1 MILLL
6 YSEYMYKDDFMATK
20 PAKFYTDEILK
31 KVQETELSIFKD
43 FKEICENNSLTYFG
57 LAGTGIGALRHGGFI
72 PWDDDID
79 IGLLRKDYNKL
90 IEIIK
95 RDYSDKY
102 TVVNGDEFSGYPLM
116 TTRIVLNGSKFVEE
130 SLKNINCPLGIFLD
144 VYAFDCA
151 AADEKARKKQA
162 FGAWFF
168 SKLLILK
175 HIPFP
180 VLPFRGF
187 KKFLAHCVTA
197 CAWAFLNVFFI
208 SHKWLYNKCKRI
220 SCKYNDTDTGF
231 YGYFCDTAMFSNF
244 FEKQDLFPV
253 RTEKFEDTDM
263 CFPNKLEKSL
273 TVMFG
278 DYMQL
283 PPPEKRKNHFP
294 FILEFPREEVHK

>member
-1 MILLL
+1 
-6 YSEYMYKDDFMATK
+6 MYKDDFMATK

>member
-1 MILLL
+1 
-6 YSEYMYKDDFMATK
+6 MASSNT
-20 PAKFYTDEILK
+20 KFYTEEELR
-31 KVQETELSIFKD
+31 KVQQAELSIFKD
-43 FKEICENNSLTYFG
+43 FKNICEENSLTYFG

-79 IGLLRKDYNKL
+79 VGLLRKDYDKL
-90 IEIIK
+90 IEIVK

-116 TTRIVLNGSKFVEE
+116 TTRICLNNSKFIEH
-130 SLKNINCPLGIFLD
+130 SLKNIKCPLGIFLD

-151 AADEKARKKQA
+151 AADEKERKKQA
-162 FGAWFF
+162 SRAWLY

-180 VLPFRGF
+180 VLPFYGVKRT
-187 KKFLAHCVTA
+187 LAHCVTA
-197 CAWAFLNVFFI
+197 CAWAFLNVFCI
-208 SHKWLYNKCKRI
+208 SHKWLYNKCKSI

-244 FEKQDLFPV
+244 FEKSDLFPV
-253 RTEKFEDTDM
+253 RKEKFEDTDM
-263 CFPNKLEKSL
+263 CFPCNLEKSL
-273 TVMFG
+273 TNMFG

-283 PPPEKRKNHFP
+283 PPPEKRKNHYP
-294 FILEFPREEVHK
+294 FVLEFPNKEVQ

>member
-1 MILLL
+1 M
-6 YSEYMYKDDFMATK
+6 SSS
-20 PAKFYTDEILK
+20 AKFYDTETLQ
-31 KVQETELSIFKD
+31 KVQKTELSIFKD
-43 FKEICENNSLTYFG
+43 FKEVCEKNSLTYFG

-79 IGLLRKDYNKL
+79 VGLLRKDYDKL
-90 IEIIK
+90 IEIFK

-102 TVVNGDEFSGYPLM
+102 TIVNGDEFSNYPLM
-116 TTRIVLNGSKFVEE
+116 TTRIVLNGTKFIEH
-130 SLKNINCPLGIFLD
+130 SLKNIDCPLGIFLD

-180 VLPFRGF
+180 VLPYYGI
-187 KKFLAHCVTA
+187 KKKIAHCVTA
-197 CAWAFLNVFFI
+197 CAWAFLNVFCI
-208 SHKWLYNKCKRI
+208 SHKWPYNKCKKF

-244 FEKQDLFPV
+244 FEKQDLLPV
-253 RTEKFEDTDM
+253 REEKFEDTVM
-263 CFPNKLEKSL
+263 HFPKNLEKSL
-273 TVMFG
+273 TNMFG

-283 PPPEKRKNHFP
+283 PPPEKRKNHYP
-294 FILEFPREEVHK
+294 YILEFPKEEVLK

>member
-1 MILLL
+1 
-6 YSEYMYKDDFMATK
+6 MAKATV
-20 PAKFYTDEILK
+20 KFYTDQELK
-31 KVQETELSIFKD
+31 KVQQTELSIFKE
-43 FKEICENNSLTYFG
+43 FKDVCDKNSITYFG

-79 IGLLRKDYNKL
+79 VGLLRKDYDKL
-90 IEIIK
+90 IEIFK

-102 TVVNGDEFSGYPLM
+102 TIVNGDEFPNYPLM
-116 TTRIVLNGSKFVEE
+116 TTRIVLNGTKFVETP
-130 SLKNINCPLGIFLD
+130 LKNIKCPLGIFLD

-151 AADEKARKKQA
+151 AIDEKDRKRQA

-180 VLPFRGF
+180 VLPFYGI
-187 KKFLAHCVTA
+187 KKKIAHCITA
-197 CAWAFLNVFFI
+197 CAWAFLNIFCI
-208 SHKWLYNKCKRI
+208 PHKWLYNTCKNI

-244 FEKQDLFPV
+244 FEKADLFPV
-253 RTEKFEDTDM
+253 RTEKFEDTEM
-263 CFPNKLEKSL
+263 AFPKNLEKSL
-273 TVMFG
+273 TNMFG

-283 PPPEKRKNHFP
+283 PPEDKRKNHYP
-294 FILEFPREEVHK
+294 HILEFPKEEVFK